1 MEINSR
7 KKLKELNI
15 IMEWIRKEQR
25 TTIFHYKSYGLF
37 DFVYYVKV
45 LLLLLKNCQ
54 IENWFPIFK
63 ITGGLKGKTGPE
75 RRVEKLS
82 QEPKPTADT
91 GMN

>member
-1 MEINSR
+1 MTTDYRLQMR
-7 KKLKELNI
+7 KL
-15 IMEWIRKEQR
+15 R
-25 TTIFHYKSYGLF
+25 S
-37 DFVYYVKV
+37 
-45 LLLLLKNCQ
+45 
-54 IENWFPIFK
+54 